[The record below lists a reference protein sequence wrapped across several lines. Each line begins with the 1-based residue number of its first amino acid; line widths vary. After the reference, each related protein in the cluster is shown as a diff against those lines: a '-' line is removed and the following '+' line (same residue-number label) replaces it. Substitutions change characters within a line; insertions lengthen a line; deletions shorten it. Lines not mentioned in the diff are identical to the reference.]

1 MQNVLNDLFER
12 EVATAFMCVFRLL
25 VSNEVYLQKLQLVKL
40 FSAVLHAV
48 VLDDLFGREA
58 AGACLSS

>member
-1 MQNVLNDLFER
+1 
-12 EVATAFMCVFRLL
+12 MCVFRLL
-25 VSNEVYLQKLQLVKL
+25 VSNEVYLQKLQFVRLL
-40 FSAVLHAV
+40 SSTVLHAVV